1 MRSRSLALALFMA
14 GWCAGFSTSGS
25 AAQAAEEATPG
36 AVAQAGKETPP
47 GKGTPPA
54 PIAPPAES
62 EAQRQV
68 RATEKAFARTMADRD
83 HAAFATFLADDTIFM
98 SEKRT
103 LRGKPQVTEGWKG
116 FYAGAD
122 PPFSW
127 EPETVEVLESGAL
140 ALSTGPVRNTQGD
153 RVGTFNSIWR
163 READGH
169 WRVVFDKGCPPCNC
183 K

>member
-1 MRSRSLALALFMA
+1 MRSRSLALALFVA
-14 GWCAGFSTSGS
+14 GWCTGFSTSGNE
-25 AAQAAEEATPG
+25 AQAAKEATPG
-36 AVAQAGKETPP
+36 TVAQAEKAA
-47 GKGTPPA
+47 PPA
-54 PIAPPAES
+54 KAESPAPAVPPAES

-68 RATEKAFARTMADRD
+68 RATEQAFARTMADRD
-83 HAAFATFLADDTIFM
+83 HAAFATFLSDDAIFM

-103 LRGKPQVTEGWKG
+103 LRGKAQVTEGWKG
-116 FYAGAD
+116 FYAGAA
-122 PPFSW
+122 PPFAW
-127 EPETVEVLESGAL
+127 EPETVEVLESGQL
-140 ALSTGPVRNTQGD
+140 ALSTGPVRNAQGE